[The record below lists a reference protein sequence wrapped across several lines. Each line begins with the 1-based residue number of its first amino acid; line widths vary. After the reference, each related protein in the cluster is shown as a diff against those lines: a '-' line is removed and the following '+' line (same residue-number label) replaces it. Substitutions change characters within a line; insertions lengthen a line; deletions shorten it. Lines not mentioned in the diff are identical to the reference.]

1 MRSTLPPTAKQPHSP
16 MACSVDLRMLAQASP
31 MGLAYLASNRRFARP
46 QHLVLLSDRLGQL
59 ARGDIK
65 RLMVFMP
72 PRHGKSEL
80 ASKYFPAW
88 YIAAFRRRV
97 ILTSYEATFAASWGR
112 LARDILTEWGPSV
125 FGVRVSQSS
134 SAADHWELEGADGQ
148 WGVMHT
154 AGVGGAITGRGS

>member
-80 ASKYFPAW
+80 VSHYFPAW
-88 YIAAFRRRV
+88 YLLTHPEHRV
-97 ILTSYEATFAASWGR
+97 ILASYGADFASTWGAK
-112 LARDILTEWGPSV
+112 ARDV
-125 FGVRVSQSS
+125 FAEFGSLVGLSLAQNSL
-134 SAADHWELEGADGQ
+134 AADHWQ
-148 WGVMHT
+148 
-154 AGVGGAITGRGS
+154 